1 MLERIN
7 INQGPMVR
15 AGHGAGLILVCTELM
30 DVGETLWDDVAQM
43 NLGAHHGVIVFGL
56 LHILKT
62 LPDIFEGLE
71 YLGWTGSPD

>member
-1 MLERIN
+1 
-7 INQGPMVR
+7 
-15 AGHGAGLILVCTELM
+15 M
-30 DVGETLWDDVAQM
+30 DVGEMLWDDVAQM
-43 NLGAHHGVIVFGL
+43 NLGAHHGAIVFGL